1 MRAHALIS
9 LHALRHNLQR
19 VRELAPDARIMAVI
33 KANAYGHGMQ
43 EVARALDKTDSY
55 AVATMNEASA
65 LRAAGIDKDIIV
77 LQGATSQ
84 DELLQ
89 ASHHAVT
96 LVVHSQYQLNMLESM
111 ALPAAMDIW
120 LKIDTGMHRLGFA
133 AAAAAGACERLRQCD
148 QVENVRI
155 MSHFANADDPEDA
168 LNARQLADFLA
179 ASEGLAD
186 ERSIANS
193 AALCAAQA
201 YHLDW
206 VRPGIMLYGV
216 NPFLSTKGEV
226 DSLQPVMTLSSR
238 LLSIQQRKRGDT
250 IGYGATWT
258 CPEDMPVGIVSIGYG
273 DGYPRH
279 AKSGTP
285 VLINGIRVPLIG
297 RVSMDMISID
307 LRPCPQAAVADEV
320 ILWGN
325 GLPVEEVA
333 LCSDT
338 IAYELLC
345 QITSRVE
352 FSYS

>member
-1 MRAHALIS
+1 MRAHARIS
-9 LHALRHNLQR
+9 LHALRHNLQL
-19 VRELAPDARIMAVI
+19 VRELAPDARIMSVI
-33 KANAYGHGMQ
+33 KANAYGHGML
-43 EVARALDKTDSY
+43 EVARALDDSDSY
-55 AVATMNEASA
+55 AVATLNEAIV
-65 LRAAGIDKDIIV
+65 LRNAGIDKDICV
-77 LQGATSQ
+77 LQGASNQ
-84 DELLQ
+84 DEFVQ
-89 ASHHAVT
+89 ASQHAVAV
-96 LVVHSQYQLNMLESM
+96 VVHSQFQLAILESM
-111 ALPAAMDIW
+111 SLPAALDVW
-120 LKIDTGMHRLGFA
+120 LKIDTGMHRLGIEPGDTIDA
-133 AAAAAGACERLRQCD
+133 YERLQHCN
-148 QVENVRI
+148 QVQNIRI
-155 MSHFANADDPEDA
+155 MSHFANADDPGDE
-168 LNARQLADFLA
+168 LNARQLANFLEA
-179 ASEGLAD
+179 GKGIVV

-193 AALCAAQA
+193 AAICASQA

-216 NPFLSTKGEV
+216 NPFLTGKVEAPA
-226 DSLQPVMTLSSR
+226 LQAVMTLSSR
-238 LLSIQQRKRGDT
+238 LLSVQNRKRGDT

-279 AKSGTP
+279 ARSATP

-307 LRPCPQAAVADEV
+307 LRDYPQAAVGDEV
-320 ILWGN
+320 ILWGD

-345 QITSRVE
+345 KLTSRVE